1 MSPQFVDFDGDGD
14 DDIVCGIFDGSPHVS
29 YWDNEREGYLQ
40 PVGILDKEGDRIVLN
55 AWWNFAEKKWDR
67 TDRCNPDGG
76 VPEDGHLTSAIA
88 FDYDRDG
95 DYDLVLGD
103 HTGGYVYLR
112 RNEGSNRTPQFAT
125 KNEFVMVN
133 GAPMHVP
140 GTVATIRAVDWDRDG
155 ALDLM
160 LSSMG
165 DAYGQDTGGGV
176 AVCLNQSRTGE
187 SEFGPMLVLV
197 EPSPKGGEG
206 APSRPDV
213 GLHPDAVDID
223 GDGDLDLI
231 VGGYSLW
238 TPTAPELDEAG
249 VARADA
255 LAARL
260 EELQAK
266 YSALS
271 AQAAKAREGL
281 EGDAAMEAFSKAY
294 DKVRP
299 QLGEL
304 TSEMAPMRAELDKL
318 RPRGQRVSFTWLYEN
333 LAK

>member
-29 YWDNEREGYLQ
+29 YWDHEREGFLQ

-67 TDRCNPDGG
+67 TDRCNPDDGA
-76 VPEDGHLTSAIA
+76 PAEGHLTSAIA

-95 DYDLVLGD
+95 DYDLLLGD
-103 HTGGYVYLR
+103 HKGGYVYLR
-112 RNEGSNRTPQFAT
+112 RNEGTNRAPKFAT
-125 KNEFVMVN
+125 RNELVMAA
-133 GAPMHVP
+133 GAPMRDE
-140 GTVATIRAVDWDRDG
+140 GTVATVRAVDWNRDG
-155 ALDLM
+155 ALDLIV
-160 LSSMG
+160 SGMG
-165 DAYGQDTGGGV
+165 DAYGGGAGGGV
-176 AVCLNQSRTGE
+176 AVYLNQSRSGE
-187 SEFGPMLVLV
+187 SKFGSAVSLIA
-197 EPSPKGGEG
+197 PSPKGAQGE
-206 APSRPDV
+206 PQRPDA
-213 GLHPDAVDID
+213 GLHPEAVDVD

-238 TPTAPELDEAG
+238 TPNAPALDEAA

-260 EELQAK
+260 GELQAK

-299 QLGEL
+299 QLSEL